1 MNMKKPFT
9 YFLAIVIL
17 ATAIIACK
25 KKEKVKLPKGEE
37 EVVVPC
43 SGPQYFTDKKT
54 FRANAMGESQDQM
67 VAKRK
72 ALSNCRDE
80 LARSINAKVK
90 AVTDN
95 YVNSREFNNKEE
107 VEERYENLT
116 REVVEQELAGT
127 KTICEKLIKTQ
138 QGTYKYYIAIE
149 LTTDDLLESYNKR
162 MQKLSQE
169 ERLKIDYDYEKFK
182 KTFEAEMEKLSNNR

>member
-1 MNMKKPFT
+1 MKKSFI
-9 YFLAIVIL
+9 YFLAVTLL
-17 ATAIIACK
+17 ATTAVSCK
-25 KKEKVKLPKGEE
+25 KKKEVKLPEGEK

-43 SGPQYFTDKKT
+43 SGPEFFTDKKT

-72 ALSNCRDE
+72 ALSNTRDE
-80 LARSINAKVK
+80 LARSINTKVK

-116 REVVEQELAGT
+116 REVVDQELAGT
-127 KTICEKLIKTQ
+127 KTICEKLVKTQ
-138 QGTYKYYIAIE
+138 QGTYKYYIALE

-162 MQKLSQE
+162 MQKLTND
-169 ERLKIDYDYEKFK
+169 ERIKIDYDYEKFK
-182 KTFEAEMEKLSNNR
+182 KTFEAEMDKLSGGR

>member
-1 MNMKKPFT
+1 MKKSFI
-9 YFLAIVIL
+9 YLLAVTFL
-17 ATAIIACK
+17 ATATISCK
-25 KKEKVKLPKGEE
+25 KKDKVKLPEGEK

-43 SGPQYFTDKKT
+43 SGPEFFTDKKT

-72 ALSNCRDE
+72 ALSNTRDE
-80 LARSINAKVK
+80 LARSINTKVK

-116 REVVEQELAGT
+116 REVVDQELAGT
-127 KTICEKLIKTQ
+127 KTICEKLVKTQ
-138 QGTYKYYIAIE
+138 QGTYKYYIALE

-162 MQKLSQE
+162 MQKLSND
-169 ERLKIDYDYEKFK
+169 ERIKIDYDYEKFK
-182 KTFEAEMEKLSNNR
+182 KTFEAEMDKLSSGGR

>member
-1 MNMKKPFT
+1 MKKSFIYFT
-9 YFLAIVIL
+9 FIALV
-17 ATAIIACK
+17 ATLSFSCR

-54 FRANAMGESQDQM
+54 FRANAVGESQDQM
-67 VAKRK
+67 TAKRK

-80 LARSINAKVK
+80 LARSINTRIK

-116 REVVEQELAGT
+116 REVIDQELPGT
-127 KTICEKLIKTQ
+127 KTICEKLVKTP
-138 QGTYKYYIAIE
+138 QGTYKCYIAME
-149 LTTDDLLESYNKR
+149 LGSEELLESINKR

-182 KTFEAEMEKLSNNR
+182 KTFEAEMEKLSQGR

>member
-1 MNMKKPFT
+1 MKKSFIYFT
-9 YFLAIVIL
+9 LAVLTIFS
-17 ATAIIACK
+17 AFSCR

-80 LARSINAKVK
+80 LARSINTRIK

-116 REVVEQELAGT
+116 REVIDREIAGT
-127 KTICEKLIKTQ
+127 KTICEKLVKTQ

-182 KTFEAEMEKLSNNR
+182 KTFEAEMEKLSQGR

>member
-1 MNMKKPFT
+1 
-9 YFLAIVIL
+9 
-17 ATAIIACK
+17 
-25 KKEKVKLPKGEE
+25 
-37 EVVVPC
+37 
-43 SGPQYFTDKKT
+43 
-54 FRANAMGESQDQM
+54 MGESQDQM

-72 ALSNCRDE
+72 ALSNSRDE
-80 LARSINAKVK
+80 LARSINTKVK

-127 KTICEKLIKTQ
+127 KTICEKLVKTQ

-182 KTFEAEMEKLSNNR
+182 KTFEAEMEKLSNDR

>member
-1 MNMKKPFT
+1 MKKSFI
-9 YFLAIVIL
+9 YFLTFAFL
-17 ATAIIACK
+17 ATATIACK

-43 SGPQYFTDKKT
+43 SGPNYFTDKKT
-54 FRANAMGESQDQM
+54 FRSNAMGESQDQM

-80 LARSINAKVK
+80 LARSINTKVK

-127 KTICEKLIKTQ
+127 KTICEKLVKTQ

-149 LTTDDLLESYNKR
+149 LTTDDLLDSYNKR

-182 KTFEAEMEKLSNNR
+182 KTFEAEMEKLSSGR